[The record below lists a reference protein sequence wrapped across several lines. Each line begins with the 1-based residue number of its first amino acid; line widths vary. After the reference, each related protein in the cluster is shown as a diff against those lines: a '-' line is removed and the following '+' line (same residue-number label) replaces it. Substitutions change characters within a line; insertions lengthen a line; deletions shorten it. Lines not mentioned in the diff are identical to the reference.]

1 VIGTTVIEFF
11 ARTGFI
17 ARNLTVFF
25 CFFLLLT
32 IGTTMAVAST
42 GSGYLHPTQ
51 RPYRI
56 NNQVYY
62 PIPSA
67 YGFAQTGI
75 ASWYG
80 DDFHGRPTSNG
91 EPYDMHAMTAAH
103 KTLPMGTMCAVKNLE
118 NGQEIVVRIN
128 DRGPFV
134 KGRIIDLSYSAA
146 KQLNIVGNGTA
157 NVRITALSSDN
168 NESQMMEMAQRFYSG
183 DFYVQ
188 IGAFA
193 DTDNALRLQNRFLQ
207 AGHKT
212 LIQKYEQ
219 DNGTYYRVHVYVG
232 KTLQGAEQARTILEK
247 RGYRN
252 AFVIAR

>member
-1 VIGTTVIEFF
+1 MIVPVTPAVG
-11 ARTGFI
+11 R
-17 ARNLTVFF
+17 L
-25 CFFLLLT
+25 FLLMVFALWLLL
-32 IGTTMAVAST
+32 IGVLPACVSTAST
-42 GSGYLHPTQ
+42 DNITSLHPTQ

-56 NNQVYY
+56 NSHTYY

-67 YGFAQTGI
+67 YGFNQTGI

-91 EPYDMHAMTAAH
+91 ETYDMHSMTAAH
-103 KTLPMGTMCAVKNLE
+103 KTLPMNTVLLVQNLE
-118 NGQEIVVRIN
+118 NNKEIIVRVN

-146 KQLNIVGNGTA
+146 KRLNIVGKGIA
-157 NVRITALSSDN
+157 RVRISALSDGEK
-168 NESQMMEMAQRFYSG
+168 NESQMMEMAQQFYTG

-188 IGAFA
+188 IGSFA
-193 DTDNALRLQNRFLQ
+193 NTDNALRLQNRFLQ
-207 AGHKT
+207 AGHKA
-212 LIQKYEQ
+212 LIQKYME
-219 DNGTYYRVHVYVG
+219 NESTYYRVHVFVG
-232 KTLQGAEQARTILEK
+232 RTLQGAEQARSILEK

>member
-1 VIGTTVIEFF
+1 MIVFETRQIRRFF
-11 ARTGFI
+11 FSPV
-17 ARNLTVFF
+17 LTVS
-25 CFFLLLT
+25 LLLIT
-32 IGTTMAVAST
+32 ITSACSSATST
-42 GSGYLHPTQ
+42 GSDYLHPTQ
-51 RPYRI
+51 RPYKI
-56 NNQVYY
+56 NSHTYY

-67 YGFAQTGI
+67 YGFDQTGI

-80 DDFHGRPTSNG
+80 EDFHGRRTSNG
-91 EPYDMHAMTAAH
+91 ETYDMHALTAAH
-103 KTLPMGTMCAVKNLE
+103 KTLPMNTVLLVQNLD
-118 NGQEIVVRIN
+118 NKKEIIVRVN

-146 KQLNIVGNGTA
+146 KQLNIVGRGTA
-157 NVRITALSSDN
+157 HVRITALTEGEKS
-168 NESQMMEMAQRFYSG
+168 ESQMREMAQQFYTG

-193 DTDNALRLQNRFLQ
+193 NTDNALRLQDRFLQ

-212 LIQKYEQ
+212 LIQKYQENQ
-219 DNGTYYRVHVYVG
+219 STYYRVHVFVG
-232 KTLQGAEQARTILEK
+232 RTLQGAEQARSILEK

>member
-1 VIGTTVIEFF
+1 MVF
-11 ARTGFI
+11 A
-17 ARNLTVFF
+17 LW
-25 CFFLLLT
+25 LLL
-32 IGTTMAVAST
+32 IGVLPACVSTAST
-42 GSGYLHPTQ
+42 DNTTSLHPTQ

-56 NNQVYY
+56 NSHTYY

-67 YGFAQTGI
+67 YGFNQTGI

-91 EPYDMHAMTAAH
+91 ETYDMHSMTAAH
-103 KTLPMGTMCAVKNLE
+103 KTLPMNTVLLVQNLE
-118 NGQEIVVRIN
+118 NNKEIIVRVN

-146 KQLNIVGNGTA
+146 KRLNIVGKGIA
-157 NVRITALSSDN
+157 RVRISALADGEK
-168 NESQMMEMAQRFYSG
+168 NESQMMEMAQQFYTG

-188 IGAFA
+188 IGSFA
-193 DTDNALRLQNRFLQ
+193 NTDNALRLQNRFLQ

-212 LIQKYEQ
+212 LIQKYME
-219 DNGTYYRVHVYVG
+219 NKSTYYRVHVFVG
-232 KTLQGAEQARTILEK
+232 RTLQGAEQARSILEK

>member
-1 VIGTTVIEFF
+1 MLVNPADGRLFSGIASTICLLVITILSCFPAASIGGTT
-11 ARTGFI
+11 
-17 ARNLTVFF
+17 
-25 CFFLLLT
+25 
-32 IGTTMAVAST
+32 S
-42 GSGYLHPTQ
+42 LHPTQ

-56 NNQVYY
+56 NSHTYY

-67 YGFAQTGI
+67 YGFNQTGI

-91 EPYDMHAMTAAH
+91 ETYDMHGMTAAH
-103 KTLPMGTMCAVKNLE
+103 KTLPMNTVLLVQNLE
-118 NGQEIVVRIN
+118 NNQEIIVRVN

-134 KGRIIDLSYSAA
+134 KGRIIDLSYQAA
-146 KQLNIVGNGTA
+146 KRLNIVGKGTA
-157 NVRITALSSDN
+157 HVRISALSDGEKS
-168 NESQMMEMAQRFYSG
+168 ESQMMEMAQQFYTG

-188 IGAFA
+188 IGSFA
-193 DTDNALRLQNRFLQ
+193 NTDNALRLQNRFLQ

-212 LIQKYEQ
+212 LIQKYEEKQ
-219 DNGTYYRVHVYVG
+219 SAYYRVHVYVG
-232 KTLQGAEQARTILEK
+232 RTLQGAEQARSILEK

>member
-1 VIGTTVIEFF
+1 MLINPANGRLSPGIASTICLLVI
-11 ARTGFI
+11 
-17 ARNLTVFF
+17 
-25 CFFLLLT
+25 T
-32 IGTTMAVAST
+32 ILSCYPAAST
-42 GSGYLHPTQ
+42 GGTTSLHPTQ

-56 NNQVYY
+56 NSHTYY

-67 YGFAQTGI
+67 YGFNQTGI

-91 EPYDMHAMTAAH
+91 EKYDMHGMTAAH
-103 KTLPMGTMCAVKNLE
+103 KTLPMNTVLLVQNLE
-118 NGQEIVVRIN
+118 NNQEIIVRVN

-134 KGRIIDLSYSAA
+134 KGRIIDLSYQAA
-146 KQLNIVGNGTA
+146 KRLNIVGKGTA
-157 NVRITALSSDN
+157 HVRISALSDGEKS
-168 NESQMMEMAQRFYSG
+168 ESQMMEMAQQFYTG

-188 IGAFA
+188 IGSFA
-193 DTDNALRLQNRFLQ
+193 NTDNALRLQNRFLQ

-212 LIQKYEQ
+212 LIQKYEEQ
-219 DNGTYYRVHVYVG
+219 QNAYYRVHVYVG
-232 KTLQGAEQARTILEK
+232 RTLQGAEQARSILEK

>member
-1 VIGTTVIEFF
+1 MAF
-11 ARTGFI
+11 A
-17 ARNLTVFF
+17 AW
-25 CFFLLLT
+25 LLL
-32 IGTTMAVAST
+32 IGILPACVSTAST
-42 GSGYLHPTQ
+42 DATTSLHPTQ

-56 NNQVYY
+56 NNHTYY

-67 YGFAQTGI
+67 YGFNQTGI

-91 EPYDMHAMTAAH
+91 ETYDMHGMTAAH
-103 KTLPMGTMCAVKNLE
+103 KTLPMNTVLLVQNLE
-118 NGQEIVVRIN
+118 NNREIIVRVN

-146 KQLNIVGNGTA
+146 KRLNIVGTGLA
-157 NVRITALSSDN
+157 RVKISALADGEK
-168 NESQMMEMAQRFYSG
+168 NESQMMEMAQQFYTG

-188 IGAFA
+188 IGSFA
-193 DTDNALRLQNRFLQ
+193 NTDNALRLQHRFLE

-212 LIQKYEQ
+212 LIQKYQEHKS
-219 DNGTYYRVHVYVG
+219 TYYRVHVFVG
-232 KTLQGAEQARTILEK
+232 RTLQGAEQARSILEK